1 MKPVKLIMSAFGPYA
16 GVTEI
21 DFTRL
26 GENGLFLI
34 AGDTGAGKT
43 TIFDAIS
50 FALYGE
56 AAGGKERRKSKSFRS
71 DYATAKA
78 ETWVEFTFTHRG
90 ETWMIRRNPEY
101 LRAKKSGDGTTKE
114 SANAEMHCIESRAF
128 YFGLQDVNTKVNDL
142 LGLTQAQFTRTV
154 MIAQGD
160 FLKILNATSD
170 ERKTLFQKLFNTGF
184 YEAMRFKLQ
193 DMNSASNEEREKL
206 DACISVAARKVA
218 PEADFPERELLLQY
232 CSEPKYAEL
241 LLDVLA
247 RLIRQEKQTQEQ
259 SARQKAMLDQQRR
272 EATVLLE
279 QGKALNQL
287 FSEQQECSGKLAVL
301 LEKQSS
307 IDDQQLQLDRA
318 RKAQKLLPAQAL
330 LKSTTDQLNELK
342 KDLLSAQKGMDDTA
356 PQLPVAKSQL
366 EEAEKHQS
374 EADSLLQKASQL
386 EELLPILKKLG
397 QQKAQKRQLKTAL
410 AKLTKESQEADK
422 AYCTAKESYYLSQAG
437 LLATDLQAGK
447 PCPVCGSCEH
457 PHPAQL
463 ADTAVTRE
471 MLETAEKKRHD
482 AESSLRETS
491 ERLTGINAQIDT
503 ALERLNALHVS
514 ADETEASV
522 EAKIKELTAQAQQI
536 RDAIDRCRKVLHD
549 LQLKY
554 KESDGKVQ
562 SIRKQ
567 IADTTDKFVEQK
579 DSFEAGLDE
588 HGFAN
593 ARDFELAIMPD
604 SAIAELEKTIRT
616 HYEQKHSLSEQL
628 AKLHEKLKGK
638 EPMDLS
644 VLENHQAELDAAQEK
659 ADADEKAASGKVS
672 LHEDVYKEIQN
683 AQRQRKRKE
692 EHWAVVRDL
701 YDCCS
706 GKAGG
711 NRRAKL
717 TFETYVQQYYFK
729 QVVAAANKRLTVLT
743 DGMFTLRCKEEAA
756 DRVHQSGLDLDVL
769 DRSTG
774 QWRDVSTLS
783 GGESFLAS
791 LALALGLSDVV
802 QGQSGSIRM
811 EAMFIDEGFGTLD
824 ENALRNSLRVLGD
837 LADGKRLIGI
847 ISHVQELEE
856 KIDRQILVSKTLR
869 GSVISIVNSD

>member
-1 MKPVKLIMSAFGPYA
+1 
-16 GVTEI
+16 
-21 DFTRL
+21 
-26 GENGLFLI
+26 
-34 AGDTGAGKT
+34 
-43 TIFDAIS
+43 
-50 FALYGE
+50 
-56 AAGGKERRKSKSFRS
+56 
-71 DYATAKA
+71 
-78 ETWVEFTFTHRG
+78 
-90 ETWMIRRNPEY
+90 
-101 LRAKKSGDGTTKE
+101 
-114 SANAEMHCIESRAF
+114 
-128 YFGLQDVNTKVNDL
+128 
-142 LGLTQAQFTRTV
+142 
-154 MIAQGD
+154 
-160 FLKILNATSD
+160 
-170 ERKTLFQKLFNTGF
+170 
-184 YEAMRFKLQ
+184 
-193 DMNSASNEEREKL
+193 
-206 DACISVAARKVA
+206 
-218 PEADFPERELLLQY
+218 
-232 CSEPKYAEL
+232 
-241 LLDVLA
+241 
-247 RLIRQEKQTQEQ
+247 
-259 SARQKAMLDQQRR
+259 
-272 EATVLLE
+272 
-279 QGKALNQL
+279 
-287 FSEQQECSGKLAVL
+287 
-301 LEKQSS
+301 
-307 IDDQQLQLDRA
+307 
-318 RKAQKLLPAQAL
+318 
-330 LKSTTDQLNELK
+330 
-342 KDLLSAQKGMDDTA
+342 
-356 PQLPVAKSQL
+356 
-366 EEAEKHQS
+366 
-374 EADSLLQKASQL
+374 
-386 EELLPILKKLG
+386 
-397 QQKAQKRQLKTAL
+397 
-410 AKLTKESQEADK
+410 
-422 AYCTAKESYYLSQAG
+422 
-437 LLATDLQAGK
+437 
-447 PCPVCGSCEH
+447 
-457 PHPAQL
+457 
-463 ADTAVTRE
+463 
-471 MLETAEKKRHD
+471 MLETAEKKRRD
-482 AESSLRETS
+482 AESSLQETS
-491 ERLTGINAQIDT
+491 ACLKGINIQIDT

-522 EAKIKELTAQAQQI
+522 KAKIKELTAQAQQI
-536 RDAIDRCRKVLHD
+536 RDAIDHCRNVLHD
-549 LQLKY
+549 LQLKH
-554 KESDGKVQ
+554 KESEGNVQ

-567 IADTTDKFVEQK
+567 IADTTNKFVEQK

-616 HYEQKHSLSEQL
+616 HYEQKKSLSDQL
-628 AKLHEKLKGK
+628 AQLQGKLKGK

-672 LHEDVYKEIQN
+672 LHEDVHKEIQN

>member
-1 MKPVKLIMSAFGPYA
+1 M
-16 GVTEI
+16 E
-21 DFTRL
+21 
-26 GENGLFLI
+26 
-34 AGDTGAGKT
+34 
-43 TIFDAIS
+43 
-50 FALYGE
+50 
-56 AAGGKERRKSKSFRS
+56 
-71 DYATAKA
+71 
-78 ETWVEFTFTHRG
+78 
-90 ETWMIRRNPEY
+90 
-101 LRAKKSGDGTTKE
+101 
-114 SANAEMHCIESRAF
+114 
-128 YFGLQDVNTKVNDL
+128 
-142 LGLTQAQFTRTV
+142 
-154 MIAQGD
+154 
-160 FLKILNATSD
+160 
-170 ERKTLFQKLFNTGF
+170 
-184 YEAMRFKLQ
+184 
-193 DMNSASNEEREKL
+193 
-206 DACISVAARKVA
+206 
-218 PEADFPERELLLQY
+218 
-232 CSEPKYAEL
+232 
-241 LLDVLA
+241 
-247 RLIRQEKQTQEQ
+247 
-259 SARQKAMLDQQRR
+259 
-272 EATVLLE
+272 
-279 QGKALNQL
+279 
-287 FSEQQECSGKLAVL
+287 
-301 LEKQSS
+301 
-307 IDDQQLQLDRA
+307 
-318 RKAQKLLPAQAL
+318 
-330 LKSTTDQLNELK
+330 
-342 KDLLSAQKGMDDTA
+342 DTA

-366 EEAEKHQS
+366 EEAEEHQS

-386 EELLPILKKLG
+386 KDLLQILKELG
-397 QQKAQKRQLKTAL
+397 QQKAQKRQLQTAL

-422 AYCTAKESYYLSQAG
+422 AYSTAKESYYLSQAG

-471 MLETAEKKRHD
+471 MLETAEKKRRD
-482 AESSLRETS
+482 AESSLQETFAC
-491 ERLTGINAQIDT
+491 LTGINAQIDK

-522 EAKIKELTAQAQQI
+522 KEKIEELNAQAQHI
-536 RDAIDRCRKVLHD
+536 RDAIDDCRQVLQN

-554 KESDGKVQ
+554 KESDVKVQ

-567 IADTTDKFVEQK
+567 IADTTDKFEEQK
-579 DSFEAGLDE
+579 DSFEAGLDK

-616 HYEQKHSLSEQL
+616 HYVQKQSLSDQL

-644 VLENHQAELDAAQEK
+644 VLENRQEELDAEQKK
-659 ADADEKAASGKVS
+659 ADADEKAASVKVS
-672 LHEDVYKEIQN
+672 LHEDVHKEIQN

-824 ENALRNSLRVLGD
+824 ENALRNSLRVLDD

-847 ISHVQELEE
+847 ISHVQDLEE